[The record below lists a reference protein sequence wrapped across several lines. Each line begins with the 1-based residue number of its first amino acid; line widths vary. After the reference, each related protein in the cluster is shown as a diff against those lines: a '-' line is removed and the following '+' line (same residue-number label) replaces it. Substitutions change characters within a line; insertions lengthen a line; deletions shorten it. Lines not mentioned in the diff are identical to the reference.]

1 MTTDPMHGS
10 LNRSRHLLALVAV
23 IMTSPLQAAEKWAVT
38 GWNNL
43 GMHCMDSD
51 YSVFS
56 ILPPS
61 NTLHAQVIY
70 STGTTSTNMVTNLM
84 TGADGIRVTY
94 EAVAD
99 STGSIN
105 KSSIGKT
112 NFWTHAKD
120 LYGTDLLPDKGLS
133 GASMPGAANTPQA
146 FSWDAVN
153 GCFTADGIPIV
164 PKDDAGKKNFYPMMR
179 LKASRVWPF
188 GGGLRR
194 RLGTSPRPSP
204 RSGWRNP

>member
-1 MTTDPMHGS
+1 
-10 LNRSRHLLALVAV
+10 
-23 IMTSPLQAAEKWAVT
+23 
-38 GWNNL
+38 
-43 GMHCMDSD
+43 
-51 YSVFS
+51 
-56 ILPPS
+56 
-61 NTLHAQVIY
+61 
-70 STGTTSTNMVTNLM
+70 
-84 TGADGIRVTY
+84 
-94 EAVAD
+94 
-99 STGSIN
+99 
-105 KSSIGKT
+105 
-112 NFWTHAKD
+112 